1 MWCGDGA
8 VWGCVVVGVGVL
20 RGRGLHKVGTRYSP
34 VKLIG
39 QVLYEGLVGW
49 RVGKD

>member
-1 MWCGDGA
+1 M
-8 VWGCVVVGVGVL
+8 GVECLEV
-20 RGRGLHKVGTRYSP
+20 RGLHKVGTRYSP

-49 RVGKD
+49 RVGKV

>member
-1 MWCGDGA
+1 MVSGMGRFGVVLLWG
-8 VWGCVVVGVGVL
+8 WGCLEVW
-20 RGRGLHKVGTRYSP
+20 GLHKVETRYSP
-34 VKLIG
+34 VKLIA